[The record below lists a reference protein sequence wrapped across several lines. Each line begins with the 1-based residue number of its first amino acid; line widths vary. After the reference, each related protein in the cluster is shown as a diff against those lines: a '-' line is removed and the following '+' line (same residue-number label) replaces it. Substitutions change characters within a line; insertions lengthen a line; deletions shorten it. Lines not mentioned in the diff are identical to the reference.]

1 MLIKTTSTDGKVQ
14 TTNEKILSVEQ
25 KTADASVSIRITSEQ
40 LQQLKLKSKSEKR
53 TIANYIKSK
62 LF

>member
-14 TTNEKILSVEQ
+14 TTNEKILSSEQ
-25 KTADASVSIRITSEQ
+25 KTADSSVSIRISSEQ
-40 LQQLKLKSKSEKR
+40 LQHLKLKSKSEKR

>member
-25 KTADASVSIRITSEQ
+25 KIADASVSIRITSEQ

>member
-1 MLIKTTSTDGKVQ
+1 MLIKTTSTDGKVK
-14 TTNEKILSVEQ
+14 TPNEKILSVEQ

>member
-1 MLIKTTSTDGKVQ
+1 MLIKTTSTDGKIQ

>member
-14 TTNEKILSVEQ
+14 TTNEKILSSEQ

>member
-14 TTNEKILSVEQ
+14 TPNEKILSVEQ